1 MSSVFTGKIE
11 GLDKLLKVIGNWVPE
26 YLKQLYTIWVLF
38 VSDTSKQGLIFEI
51 LSTKISDDQ
60 TVGKK
65 HVIYTL
71 QIRFISENDDLT
83 PSVIE
88 RRYTQFESLYNG
100 LKKEFPALMAEISF
114 PKKKLTGNFDNELI
128 STRSTAFEALLA
140 HIATESKLRMS
151 KPMQTFLQELELNEA
166 KELFDRQSYALA
178 FDKFQSVYKLLT
190 KVRLQLFNCVIKLW
204 CSDVFRS
211 FWTGH
216 NQFYWLCAELLF
228 VVRSV
233 QN

>member
-1 MSSVFTGKIE
+1 MLPQIFYIRFRGFFLLSVKKRLASLEEAVNIIINHQFSTVFTGKIE
-11 GLDKLLKVIGNWVPE
+11 GLDKLLKVIGNWLFTD
-26 YLKQLYTIWVLF
+26 YLKQLYTVWVLF
-38 VSDTSKQGLIFEI
+38 VSDTSKQGLTFEI
-51 LSTKISDDQ
+51 LSTKISDDE

-88 RRYTQFESLYNG
+88 RRYTQFELLYNG

-114 PKKKLTGNFDNELI
+114 PKKKFTGNFDNELI

-140 HIATESKLRMS
+140 HTATESKLRMS
-151 KPMQTFLQELELNEA
+151 KPMQTFLQEPELSEA

-190 KVRLQLFNCVIKLW
+190 KVKLQL
-204 CSDVFRS
+204 
-211 FWTGH
+211 T
-216 NQFYWLCAELLF
+216 A
-228 VVRSV
+228 
-233 QN
+233 